1 MDPLHARL
9 KLESCNTE
17 MTVCVHSKGIQGND
31 GFIFYFNIFYFF
43 ILFFLQHLKTYCTY
57 IFFLSLS
64 KYKISYKMFR
74 KYSPFT
80 KHSITQITNKKNAF
94 FILTINVFFS
104 PTYYAEES
112 HIQKILLFGLSREIH
127 FEDKFMTTTTTILLL
142 QKITINSPHC
152 VTKHIPSIYLLY
164 LLSNFLLTF
173 IIFLSFLL

>member
-1 MDPLHARL
+1 MQNQEEEGL
-9 KLESCNTE
+9 
-17 MTVCVHSKGIQGND
+17 
-31 GFIFYFNIFYFF
+31 
-43 ILFFLQHLKTYCTY
+43 
-57 IFFLSLS
+57 
-64 KYKISYKMFR
+64 
-74 KYSPFT
+74 
-80 KHSITQITNKKNAF
+80 

-173 IIFLSFLL
+173 IFFCLFFYDFFISLLFIYTHTKKEVSLSFVHHAFPLQLV

>member
-1 MDPLHARL
+1 MQNQEEEGL
-9 KLESCNTE
+9 
-17 MTVCVHSKGIQGND
+17 
-31 GFIFYFNIFYFF
+31 
-43 ILFFLQHLKTYCTY
+43 
-57 IFFLSLS
+57 
-64 KYKISYKMFR
+64 
-74 KYSPFT
+74 
-80 KHSITQITNKKNAF
+80 

-173 IIFLSFLL
+173 IIFLSFLLWFFYFSPFYLYTHKKRSFFIICSSCIPIAAGVIDCTLIALFGVREIRPLTRSLLYFMFRL